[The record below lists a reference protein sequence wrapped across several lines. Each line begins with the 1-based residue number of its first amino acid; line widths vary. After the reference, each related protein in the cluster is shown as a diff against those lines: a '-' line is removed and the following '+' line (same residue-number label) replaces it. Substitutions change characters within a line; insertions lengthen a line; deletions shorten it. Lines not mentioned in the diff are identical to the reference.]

1 MKTRIICTLGPTS
14 ETEDILRQMAE
25 AGMAIARFNFSHG
38 THEEQLVRMNT
49 LRKVNKKYG
58 FDVKILQD
66 LEGYRIRVG
75 RFSDGKSLVV
85 TRGETI
91 FLSSQVPSGTQDK
104 FIPFDYDGSLDDF
117 RGLDLVYIDDGNIC
131 LKIKKVHSDSIE
143 TEVLVGGLVQKHKGV
158 NIPGIRIK
166 KEGLTEKDQRDALFG
181 VEQKVDYMAQ
191 SFVRKAEDMAVLRE
205 FVSNEHPD
213 CRLIAKIENEQG
225 CENIDEI
232 MDSSDGIMVAR
243 GDLGV
248 SMPIEMVPFL
258 QKLIIN
264 KCKLKDKIEITATQ
278 MLESMVDHIRPTRA
292 EVTDISNA
300 VLEGSTYVMLS
311 GETAKGQFPVHA
323 VRMMQKVIDF
333 ATKTRIYTM
342 SLKKEGMKWK
352 IKVSSTQEVP
362 FQTM

>member
-143 TEVLVGGLVQKHKGV
+143 TERTKFLYNPEVIYL
-158 NIPGIRIK
+158 K
-166 KEGLTEKDQRDALFG
+166 K
-181 VEQKVDYMAQ
+181 
-191 SFVRKAEDMAVLRE
+191 
-205 FVSNEHPD
+205 
-213 CRLIAKIENEQG
+213 
-225 CENIDEI
+225 
-232 MDSSDGIMVAR
+232 
-243 GDLGV
+243 
-248 SMPIEMVPFL
+248 PIELIKNKFYDIHISYQYGADTLDANIEVVP
-258 QKLIIN
+258 
-264 KCKLKDKIEITATQ
+264 E
-278 MLESMVDHIRPTRA
+278 
-292 EVTDISNA
+292 
-300 VLEGSTYVMLS
+300 
-311 GETAKGQFPVHA
+311 
-323 VRMMQKVIDF
+323 
-333 ATKTRIYTM
+333 
-342 SLKKEGMKWK
+342 
-352 IKVSSTQEVP
+352 
-362 FQTM
+362 